1 MKIMMMMIRVVVLM
15 TMTMKMTIIIL
26 MIRFWSSWS
35 TGPLLY
41 LSEPLQD
48 PDKIIGLD
56 NHLLIIF
63 RIIRCFCW

>member
-1 MKIMMMMIRVVVLM
+1 MKIMMMMIMM
-15 TMTMKMTIIIL
+15 TMPMRMTIIIL
-26 MIRFWSSWS
+26 ITRFWSSWS

-56 NHLLIIF
+56 NQLLIIF
-63 RIIRCFCW
+63 RIIRCF